1 MPLSY
6 SPSAVPLRPL
16 PAALLTFVPPN
27 GEPRVIAVG
36 WVGVVS
42 TVPPLLCL
50 QFGGG
55 ADSIELPGVGEPF
68 VVALAA
74 EESPPGLR
82 RNLPPA
88 PAGAA
93 WPVRIE
99 CRCRFLEGRF
109 GQYRLGGEIVAVAH
123 DGGRQELVAPVDF
136 SRFAPLAPHRSG
148 GRGG

>member
-1 MPLSY
+1 MPLSCP
-6 SPSAVPLRPL
+6 PSAAPLRPL
-16 PAALLTFVPPN
+16 PAALLTFVPPS
-27 GEPRVIAVG
+27 GEPRGIAVG

-55 ADSIELPGVGEPF
+55 PDGTELPGVGEPF

-74 EESPPGLR
+74 EESPPE
-82 RNLPPA
+82 
-88 PAGAA
+88 GAA
-93 WPVRIE
+93 WPVRLE

-109 GQYRLGGEIVAVAH
+109 GQYRLGGEIVAVVH

-136 SRFAPLAPHRSG
+136 SRFALLAPHRSG
-148 GRGG
+148 GRGSGPGRP